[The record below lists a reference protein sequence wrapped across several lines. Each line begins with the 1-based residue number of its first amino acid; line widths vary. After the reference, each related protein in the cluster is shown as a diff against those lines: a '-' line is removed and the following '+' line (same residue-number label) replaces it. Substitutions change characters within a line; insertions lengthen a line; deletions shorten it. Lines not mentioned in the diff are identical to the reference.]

1 MTIAS
6 NFPAIKPSLMLDFA
20 NTKRLDPRVTFTRA
34 TTATYYDGVTTAK
47 AEENLLLQSQDF
59 TTTWTVAGT
68 NATVTADT
76 TTAPDGTTT
85 ADSLTDDATNGVHRV
100 GQAVTT
106 SSTAQMV
113 FSVFAKYST
122 MQWIGLSAATGT
134 STWAGAKFDV
144 QNGVLGSTSQQGT
157 GWTAN
162 SSSITSVGGGWYR
175 CVLVF
180 TPGASGSTT
189 ILVNCATDGTT
200 FTTSQ
205 RGSQVYTGS
214 GSTVFIWGAQ
224 LEQRSSVT
232 SYTATTTQ
240 PITNYIPVLLTAAS
254 GVPRFDH
261 NPTTD
266 ESLGFL
272 IEEQRTNICL
282 QSEDLDTTWSETRAT
297 LALNNRVSPAGT
309 LTVDTLIASTDNN
322 THFTS
327 QTFTGTAASYTF
339 SVYAKASGLNHVAL
353 LLYNGSSQVGL
364 AYYNLSTGAT
374 GTVAAGTASI
384 QSVGNGFYRCI
395 LTATLAAS
403 ASCTAEIY
411 LANADNSNSFAG
423 DAFNGVSLWGMQV
436 ELGAFPT
443 SYIAT
448 ISASVTR
455 NADAASMTGTNFSSW
470 YNAGEG
476 TLYAE
481 INPKALAA
489 SSGAVIND
497 NTTSNR
503 IRVATAS
510 TSDQTLITTSGTAQA
525 TLDAGTPVIDTS
537 MKLASAYKVN
547 DFALSLNG
555 GTVATDTAGTVPV
568 VTQLQIGAETTT
580 IGTLT
585 IRKLAYYPLRVTDA
599 QLQALTS

>member
-1 MTIAS
+1 
-6 NFPAIKPSLMLDFA
+6 
-20 NTKRLDPRVTFTRA
+20 
-34 TTATYYDGVTTAK
+34 
-47 AEENLLLQSQDF
+47 
-59 TTTWTVAGT
+59 
-68 NATVTADT
+68 
-76 TTAPDGTTT
+76 
-85 ADSLTDDATNGVHRV
+85 
-100 GQAVTT
+100 
-106 SSTAQMV
+106 
-113 FSVFAKYST
+113 
-122 MQWIGLSAATGT
+122 
-134 STWAGAKFDV
+134 
-144 QNGVLGSTSQQGT
+144 
-157 GWTAN
+157 
-162 SSSITSVGGGWYR
+162 
-175 CVLVF
+175 
-180 TPGASGSTT
+180 
-189 ILVNCATDGTT
+189 
-200 FTTSQ
+200 
-205 RGSQVYTGS
+205 
-214 GSTVFIWGAQ
+214 
-224 LEQRSSVT
+224 
-232 SYTATTTQ
+232 
-240 PITNYIPVLLTAAS
+240 
-254 GVPRFDH
+254 
-261 NPTTD
+261 
-266 ESLGFL
+266 
-272 IEEQRTNICL
+272 
-282 QSEDLDTTWSETRAT
+282 
-297 LALNNRVSPAGT
+297 
-309 LTVDTLIASTDNN
+309 
-322 THFTS
+322 
-327 QTFTGTAASYTF
+327 
-339 SVYAKASGLNHVAL
+339 L